1 MVNWIQAWWQVR
13 QSWSFLRHAYRCG
26 WSLYDNIADNVA
38 DSVAGDV
45 ADAWSHRSYA
55 MAYAVAQVTP
65 RAKLSGRI

>member
-1 MVNWIQAWWQVR
+1 MVNWMQAWWQVR

-26 WSLYDNIADNVA
+26 WSLYDDVA
-38 DSVAGDV
+38 DDV

-65 RAKLSGRI
+65 RASLMPTGF